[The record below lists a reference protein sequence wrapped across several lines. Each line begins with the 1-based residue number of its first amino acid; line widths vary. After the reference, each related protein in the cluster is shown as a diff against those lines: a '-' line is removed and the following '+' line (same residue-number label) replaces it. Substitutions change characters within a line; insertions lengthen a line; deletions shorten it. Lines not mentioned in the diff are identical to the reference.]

1 MNTIE
6 RKKLP
11 VEIIAHRGA
20 SLIAP
25 ENTLSSISF
34 AWELNAD
41 GVEIDIH
48 LTADG
53 RIVLIHD
60 ATTKRTTGIDLTVKE
75 STSTELRNLDAGILK
90 SEEYIGEKIPF
101 LEEVINYI
109 PSGRTLFIEIKCSSE
124 IFPALE
130 KIIASSGNF
139 SQLTIIGFDPV
150 TVSEAKKHFPE
161 IPVYLLCDVNRD
173 GRTGEIVPYDT
184 SLVDS
189 AIGMNIQGLSV
200 HNAGITPDFA
210 EHLIFSGLKL
220 YTWTINDI
228 DEAKR
233 FISLGVHG
241 LVTDR
246 PGWIRK
252 NLVKSHGM

>member
-1 MNTIE
+1 MNSIK

-25 ENTLSSISF
+25 ENTLSSIIH

-48 LTADG
+48 LTQDG

-60 ATTKRTTGIDLTVKE
+60 ATTKRTTGINLTVKE

-90 SEEYIGEKIPF
+90 SREYIGEKIPF
-101 LEEVINYI
+101 LEEVINFI
-109 PSGRTLFIEIKCSSE
+109 PSGRTLFIEIKCGSE

-130 KIIASSGNF
+130 KIIYTSGNF
-139 SQLTIIGFDPV
+139 SQLSIIGFEP
-150 TVSEAKKHFPE
+150 TIVSEAKKRFPE
-161 IPVYLLCDVNRD
+161 IPAYLLCDVNWD
-173 GRTGEIVPYDT
+173 DRTGNMLPHDAN
-184 SLVDS
+184 LVDS
-189 AIGMNIQGLSV
+189 AIAMNIEGLSV
-200 HNAGITPDFA
+200 HNAGMTTDFA
-210 EHLIFSGLKL
+210 EHVISSGLKL
-220 YTWTINDI
+220 YTWTINNI

-233 FISLGVHG
+233 LLSFGVHG
-241 LVTDR
+241 IVTDR
-246 PGWIRK
+246 PEWIRK
-252 NLVKSHGM
+252 QLVKNCLI